1 MDKESY
7 SWGGIGFLALFFLIV
22 VAFLFNRN
30 GCGNGWFGTAAVIAA
45 GTGPAVSPPA

>member
-7 SWGGIGFLALFFLIV
+7 SWALFFLIV

-30 GCGNGWFGTAAVIAA
+30 GCGCSGNVLA
-45 GTGPAVSPPA
+45 